1 MSSTITTLILAL
13 SFVTVAM
20 VSIPH
25 QANAKVCL
33 STVSI
38 QNDNNA
44 DTTCNHQQN
53 SNNDDHSSIKDKTP
67 FLLAIP
73 FP

>member
-1 MSSTITTLILAL
+1 MLILATTL
-13 SFVTVAM
+13 SLVAVVM

-25 QANAKVCL
+25 QASAKLCV
-33 STVSI
+33 STVSN
-38 QNDNNA
+38 QNDNNYNA
-44 DTTCNHQQN
+44 DTTCDHQQN

>member
-1 MSSTITTLILAL
+1 
-13 SFVTVAM
+13 M

-25 QANAKVCL
+25 QASAKVCV
-33 STVSI
+33 STVSN
-38 QNDNNA
+38 QKDNNNNNNNNDA
-44 DTTCNHQQN
+44 DTTCNHQQI
-53 SNNDDHSSIKDKTP
+53 SNNDDHSTMKDKTP

>member
-1 MSSTITTLILAL
+1 MLVLATTLSL
-13 SFVTVAM
+13 VAVVM

-25 QANAKVCL
+25 QASAKLCV
-33 STVSI
+33 STVSN
-38 QNDNNA
+38 QNDNNNNA
-44 DTTCNHQQN
+44 DTTCDHQQN
-53 SNNDDHSSIKDKTP
+53 SNNHDHSSIKDKTP

>member
-1 MSSTITTLILAL
+1 MLIVATILSSIG
-13 SFVTVAM
+13 VAI

-25 QANAKVCL
+25 QASAKVCI
-33 STVSI
+33 SMNSN
-38 QNDNNA
+38 QNDKKSNYA
-44 DTTCNHQQN
+44 DATCNHQQN
-53 SNNDDHSSIKDKTP
+53 SNNHDDSTVKDKTP

>member
-1 MSSTITTLILAL
+1 
-13 SFVTVAM
+13 M

-33 STVSI
+33 SSVSI
-38 QNDNNA
+38 QNDNNNNNNA
-44 DTTCNHQQN
+44 DTTCNNQQN
-53 SNNDDHSSIKDKTP
+53 SNNDDHSTIKDKTP

>member
-1 MSSTITTLILAL
+1 
-13 SFVTVAM
+13 M
-20 VSIPH
+20 VCIPH
-25 QANAKVCL
+25 QANAKVCV
-33 STVSI
+33 STVSSE
-38 QNDNNA
+38 NDNNNNNA

-53 SNNDDHSSIKDKTP
+53 SNNDDHSTIKDKTP

>member
-1 MSSTITTLILAL
+1 MLILATTL
-13 SFVTVAM
+13 SLVAVVM

-25 QANAKVCL
+25 QASAKLCV
-33 STVSI
+33 STVSN
-38 QNDNNA
+38 QNDNNHNNA
-44 DTTCNHQQN
+44 DTTCDHQQN

>member
-1 MSSTITTLILAL
+1 
-13 SFVTVAM
+13 M

-38 QNDNNA
+38 QNDNNNNA

-53 SNNDDHSSIKDKTP
+53 SNNDDRSTIKDKTP